1 MAGIVLATSCSN
13 NLTRLSNL
21 MRIGILSRNRNLY
34 STRRL
39 VEAARE
45 RGHEVRVID
54 VLKCYMNITANDPT
68 VFYQRNAE
76 IVEELEFDAVIPRIG
91 ASITA
96 YGCAVLRQFEVG
108 HVYSI
113 NESIAITRSRDKLR
127 AHQLLARK
135 GIGQPVTSY
144 AHSAR
149 ATDKLIESVG
159 GAPLILKLTESTHG
173 DGVLLAETKKAAE
186 ALINAFM
193 GIGSDFLVQEFIREA
208 GGSDIRCFVVGKK
221 VIAAMQ
227 RKASKGEYRSNL
239 HRGGTA
245 EVIRLHPDER
255 SLAVRAAQVMGLDLA
270 GVDLIR
276 SSHGPLVI
284 EVNSSP
290 GLEGIETATGKNV
303 ADKIIEY
310 IEKDSV
316 LGPNKPKGKG

>member
-1 MAGIVLATSCSN
+1 MN
-13 NLTRLSNL
+13 
-21 MRIGILSRNRNLY
+21 IGILSRNRRLY
-34 STRRL
+34 STKRL
-39 VEAARE
+39 VEAAKE
-45 RGHEVRVID
+45 RGHDTRVID
-54 VLKCYMNITANDPT
+54 VLKCYMNITANDPC
-68 VFYQRNAE
+68 VYYQHGE
-76 IVEELEFDAVIPRIG
+76 DVEVLQFDAVIPRIG

-96 YGCAVLRQFEVG
+96 YGCAVLRQFEVA

-144 AHSAR
+144 AHSAK

-173 DGVLLAETKKAAE
+173 NGVLLAETKKAAE
-186 ALINAFM
+186 ALINAFR
-193 GIGSDFLVQEFIREA
+193 GVGSDFLVQEFIKEA
-208 GGSDIRCFVVGKK
+208 GGSDIRCFVVGDK

-227 RKASKGEYRSNL
+227 RKAPKGEYRSNL

-245 EVIRLHPDER
+245 EVVKLRPEER
-255 SLAVRAAQVMGLDLA
+255 RLAVKAAKVMGLDLA
-270 GVDLIR
+270 GVDILR

-290 GLEGIETATGKNV
+290 GLEGIESATGIDV

-310 IEKDSV
+310 IEKDS
-316 LGPNKPKGKG
+316 LSGPNKPKGKG

>member
-1 MAGIVLATSCSN
+1 
-13 NLTRLSNL
+13 

-45 RGHEVRVID
+45 RGHDVRVID

-68 VFYQRNAE
+68 VYYQRNAE

-149 ATDKLIESVG
+149 ATDRLIESVG

-245 EVIRLHPDER
+245 EVIRLNPDER

>member
-1 MAGIVLATSCSN
+1 
-13 NLTRLSNL
+13 

-39 VEAARE
+39 VEAARV
-45 RGHEVRVID
+45 RGHDVRVID
-54 VLKCYMNITANDPT
+54 VLKCYMNITANDPA
-68 VFYQRNAE
+68 VYYQRNAE
-76 IVEELEFDAVIPRIG
+76 VVEELEFDAVIPRIG

-227 RKASKGEYRSNL
+227 RKAIKGEYRSNL

-255 SLAVRAAQVMGLDLA
+255 ALAVRAAQVMGLDLA
-270 GVDLIR
+270 GVDIIR

-316 LGPNKPKGKG
+316 SGPNKPKGKG

>member
-1 MAGIVLATSCSN
+1 M
-13 NLTRLSNL
+13 RL
-21 MRIGILSRNRNLY
+21 GILSRNRNLY

-39 VEAARE
+39 VEAAHN

-54 VLKCYMNITANDPT
+54 VLKCYMNITANEPT
-68 VFYQRNAE
+68 VHYQRSADL
-76 IVEELEFDAVIPRIG
+76 VEALDFDAVIPRIG
-91 ASITA
+91 ASITT

-108 HVYSI
+108 HTYSI

-173 DGVLLAETKKAAE
+173 NGVLLAETKKAAE
-186 ALINAFM
+186 ALINAFR

-227 RKASKGEYRSNL
+227 RNAVKGEYGSNL
-239 HRGGTA
+239 HRGGSA
-245 EVIRLHPDER
+245 EVIRLRPEER
-255 SLAVRAAQVMGLDLA
+255 ALAVRAAQVMGLDLA
-270 GVDLIR
+270 GVDILR

-310 IEKDSV
+310 IEKDSQ

>member
-1 MAGIVLATSCSN
+1 
-13 NLTRLSNL
+13 
-21 MRIGILSRNRNLY
+21 MRIGILSRSRSLY

-39 VEAARE
+39 VESARE
-45 RGHEVRVID
+45 RGHDVRVID
-54 VLKCYMNITANDPT
+54 VVKCYMNITANEPT
-68 VFYQRNAE
+68 VYYQRNAE
-76 IVEELEFDAVIPRIG
+76 VVEALDFDAVIPRIG
-91 ASITA
+91 ASITT

-108 HVYSI
+108 GVYSI

-173 DGVLLAETKKAAE
+173 NGVLLAETKKAAD
-186 ALINAFM
+186 ALINAFR

-227 RKASKGEYRSNL
+227 RKAVKGEYRSNL

-245 EVIRLHPDER
+245 EVIKLRPEER
-255 SLAVRAAQVMGLDLA
+255 ALAIRAAQVMGLDLA

-310 IEKDSV
+310 VEKDSQ

>member
-1 MAGIVLATSCSN
+1 
-13 NLTRLSNL
+13 

-34 STRRL
+34 STHRL

-45 RGHEVRVID
+45 RGHEVHVID
-54 VLKCYMNITANDPT
+54 VLKCYMNITANNPG
-68 VFYQRNAE
+68 VYYQRNSE
-76 IVEELEFDAVIPRIG
+76 VVENLEFDAVIPRIG
-91 ASITA
+91 ASITT

-113 NESIAITRSRDKLR
+113 NESIAINRSRDKLR

-159 GAPLILKLTESTHG
+159 GAPLIVKLTQSTHG

-186 ALINAFM
+186 ALINAFR

-208 GGSDIRCFVVGKK
+208 GGSDIRCFVVGKT

-227 RKASKGEYRSNL
+227 RNAIKGEYRSNL
-239 HRGGTA
+239 HRGGSA
-245 EVIRLHPDER
+245 VVIKLRPEER
-255 SLAVRAAQVMGLDLA
+255 ALAVRAAQVMGLDLA
-270 GVDLIR
+270 GVDILR

-290 GLEGIETATGKNV
+290 GLQGIETATGKNV
-303 ADKIIEY
+303 AAKIIEY
-310 IEKDSV
+310 IEKDSKF
-316 LGPNKPKGKG
+316 GPNKPKGKG

>member
-1 MAGIVLATSCSN
+1 MAGIVLTTSCSN

>member
-1 MAGIVLATSCSN
+1 M
-13 NLTRLSNL
+13 
-21 MRIGILSRNRNLY
+21 
-34 STRRL
+34 
-39 VEAARE
+39 
-45 RGHEVRVID
+45 ID
-54 VLKCYMNITANDPT
+54 VLKCYMNITANEPT
-68 VFYQRNAE
+68 VHYQRSADL
-76 IVEELEFDAVIPRIG
+76 VEALDFDAVIPRIG
-91 ASITA
+91 ASITT

-108 HVYSI
+108 HTYSI

-173 DGVLLAETKKAAE
+173 NGVLLAETKKAAE
-186 ALINAFM
+186 ALINAFR

-227 RKASKGEYRSNL
+227 RNAVKGEYRSNL
-239 HRGGTA
+239 HRGGSA
-245 EVIRLHPDER
+245 EVIRLRPEER
-255 SLAVRAAQVMGLDLA
+255 ALAVRAAQVMGLDLA
-270 GVDLIR
+270 GVDILR

-310 IEKDSV
+310 IEKDSQ

>member
-1 MAGIVLATSCSN
+1 
-13 NLTRLSNL
+13 

-39 VEAARE
+39 AEAAHA

-54 VLKCYMNITANDPT
+54 VLKCYMNITANNPG
-68 VFYQRNAE
+68 VYYQRNAE
-76 IVEELEFDAVIPRIG
+76 VVEELQFDAVIPRIG
-91 ASITA
+91 ASITT

-108 HVYSI
+108 HCYSI
-113 NESIAITRSRDKLR
+113 NESIAINRSRDKLR

-159 GAPLILKLTESTHG
+159 GAPLILKLTQSTHG

-186 ALINAFM
+186 ALINAFR

-208 GGSDIRCFVVGKK
+208 GGSDIRCFVVGKR

-227 RKASKGEYRSNL
+227 RKAVKGEYRSNL
-239 HRGGTA
+239 HRGGSA
-245 EVIRLHPDER
+245 EVIKLRPEER

-270 GVDLIR
+270 GVDILR

-310 IEKDSV
+310 VEKDSQS
-316 LGPNKPKGKG
+316 GPNKPKGKG

>member
-1 MAGIVLATSCSN
+1 
-13 NLTRLSNL
+13 

-34 STRRL
+34 STHRL

-54 VLKCYMNITANDPT
+54 VLKCYMNITANNPG
-68 VFYQRNAE
+68 VYYQRNAE
-76 IVEELEFDAVIPRIG
+76 VVEKLAFDAVIPRIG
-91 ASITA
+91 ASITT

-113 NESIAITRSRDKLR
+113 NESIAINRSRDKLR

-159 GAPLILKLTESTHG
+159 GAPLILKLTQSTHG

-186 ALINAFM
+186 ALINAFR

-227 RKASKGEYRSNL
+227 RNAIKGEYRSNL
-239 HRGGTA
+239 HRGGSA
-245 EVIRLHPDER
+245 EVIKLRPEER
-255 SLAVRAAQVMGLDLA
+255 SLAVKAAQVMGLDLA
-270 GVDLIR
+270 GVDILR

-290 GLEGIETATGKNV
+290 GLQGIETATGKDV

-310 IEKDSV
+310 IEKDSQ